1 MAVQSKDGKHSQ
13 SLYPL
18 TLSLFIFNFQDLF
31 LVKPL
36 GILALLDEESLF
48 PKVCNQ
54 CLFLRMSLKSSDTN
68 KLIRS

>member
-1 MAVQSKDGKHSQ
+1 MTVQSKDEKHLQ
-13 SLYPL
+13 SLLPL

-48 PKVCNQ
+48 PKV
-54 CLFLRMSLKSSDTN
+54 
-68 KLIRS
+68 